1 MIYGRVETPEG
12 KFYGDYAFFTRE
24 VYREAKE
31 FCKIQGMKMKQIRAT
46 SASIVMDVAKDFRLP
61 TTKKEEK

>member
-12 KFYGDYAFFTRE
+12 KHKDYAFFTRE

-31 FCKIQGMKMKQIRAT
+31 LCKMQGVKMRQIRAT